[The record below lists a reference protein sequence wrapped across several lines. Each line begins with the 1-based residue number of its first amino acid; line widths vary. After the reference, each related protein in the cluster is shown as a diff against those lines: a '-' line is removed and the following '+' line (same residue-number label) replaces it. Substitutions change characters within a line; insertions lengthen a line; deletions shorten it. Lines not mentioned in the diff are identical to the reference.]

1 MIEPKHE
8 ISVARQCGLLDVA
21 RSSYYYESAGETTL
35 NLELM
40 RLIDAQYM
48 KTPFYGSPRMTEV
61 LKRKGYQVNHKRIER
76 LMQVMGIAAIYPKKH
91 TSQPQPLNRIY
102 PYLLDHLEISR
113 PDQVW
118 ASDITYIRLA
128 HGFVFLTAVMDWFS
142 RYVLAWELSILL
154 DKEFC
159 LTALDRALGIS
170 RPEIFNSDQGGQFTS
185 PDFTGRLEAKGIRIS
200 MDGRG
205 RVFDNVFI
213 ERLWRTV
220 KYEEVYLHAYET
232 VDEARRRLASYFIFY
247 NTERLHSSLGY
258 QTPRDVYF
266 GGSTH
271 AFPQTSTELR
281 V

>member
-1 MIEPKHE
+1 LIERRDD
-8 ISVARQCGLLDVA
+8 ISVTRQCGLLEVA
-21 RSSYYYESAGETTL
+21 RSSYYYESAGESAL

-40 RLIDAQYM
+40 RRIDEQYM

-61 LKRKGYQVNHKRIER
+61 LKRKGYGVNHKRIER
-76 LMQVMGIAAIYPKKH
+76 LMRVMGIAAIYPKRQ
-91 TSQPQPLNRIY
+91 TSQPESMNRIY
-102 PYLLDHLEISR
+102 PYLLGDLEINH

-118 ASDITYIRLA
+118 ASDITDIRLA

-159 LTALDRALGIS
+159 LTALDRALGLS
-170 RPEIFNSDQGGQFTS
+170 RPEIFNSDQGGQYTS
-185 PDFTGRLEAKGIRIS
+185 LDFTGRLEAKGIRIS

-232 VDEARRRLASYFIFY
+232 VDEARRCLAGYFIFY

-258 QTPRDVYF
+258 RTPREVYF
-266 GGSTH
+266 PGS
-271 AFPQTSTELR
+271 AKALAGAESLR
-281 V
+281 

>member
-1 MIEPKHE
+1 LIEPKHE

-40 RLIDAQYM
+40 SLIDEQYM
-48 KTPFYGSPRMTEV
+48 RTPFYGSPRMTEV
-61 LKRKGYQVNHKRIER
+61 LKRKGHEVNHKRIER
-76 LMQVMGIAAIYPKKH
+76 LMRVMGIAAIYPKRH

-102 PYLLDHLEISR
+102 PYLLGHLEISR

-118 ASDITYIRLA
+118 ASDITYVRLT

-154 DKEFC
+154 DREFC
-159 LTALDRALGIS
+159 LIALDRALGLS

-185 PDFTGRLEAKGIRIS
+185 PDFTGRLEAEGVRIS

-232 VDEARRRLASYFIFY
+232 VEEARRSLASYFIFY
-247 NTERLHSSLGY
+247 NTERLHSSLRY
-258 QTPRDVYF
+258 LTPREVYF
-266 GGSTH
+266 SGST
-271 AFPQTSTELR
+271 APSLGLR
-281 V
+281 F